1 MGMPAL
7 STLGESRKT
16 LALMGAICVS
26 FLVLIWLFIPSISS
40 QADESFLT
48 PEERAWL
55 DENPDK
61 LTLFYNPDFPP
72 IEFADENGDFTG
84 LGADVIVAVEE
95 RLGIQFV
102 KQSCNDWSMHLQALK
117 EGQCA
122 VAPTIVR
129 TDERESYSFF
139 TVPYARVPV
148 VIITT
153 GSQTGSYTLD
163 SLVGLRVAVV
173 SGYATEDYVRES
185 ADGSLAVFPMWNVLE
200 ALHAVAFGE
209 MDAFVGNMAVA
220 AYYANQ
226 EGLSNLRVAGITEHF
241 FEWSIGVSREYP
253 LLFSAVQKALDNIS
267 DEQLNSFHDK
277 WISMQSNQKLSPRL
291 LQSLRIGTLF
301 VATLLVSLFIISLY
315 LKKRLNE
322 KISSLENAQETLIEQ
337 ANRLQHSE
345 KMEALGTLSG
355 GVAHDFN
362 NILQVIEGY
371 AQLLLKR
378 NLQSDINLEELEH
391 IVAASRRAAALIT
404 KLMAFSRNIE
414 LEKVATDINGEV
426 TTAVDILKHTIPRMV
441 EIKLNLEENLM
452 PVLADP
458 VHLEQI
464 IFNLANNAADAMPDG
479 GELTI
484 STFKIILDNHIL
496 PEAGEE
502 ISGSF
507 VAFSIEDT
515 GCGMSKELQTKMFN
529 PFFTTKEQGKG
540 TGLGLASVYGM
551 VKSLQGAIN
560 CTSLEGVG
568 TTFQILLPAASAEEL
583 PLPHAQALEP
593 RPSEGGE
600 TILVVDDEPLICQ
613 QSKEFLELLGYVV
626 YTAETGEEALE
637 VFSGLEKV
645 DLVLLDLNM
654 PGMGGYRC
662 LQELLRLNPS
672 TKVLILSGHSEFDVN
687 RDKLTEKAMGF
698 VRKPYRLN
706 ELALKMR
713 ESLSSSSSRDEAIG

>member
-1 MGMPAL
+1 MEIPSL
-7 STLGESRKT
+7 STLRESKKT

-26 FLVLIWLFIPSISS
+26 FLVLVWLFIPGISS

-72 IEFADENGDFTG
+72 IEFAGVNGEFTG
-84 LGADVIVAVEE
+84 LGADVIIAVEE

-102 KQSCNDWSMHLQALK
+102 KQSCEDWNMHLQALE
-117 EGQCA
+117 EGECA

-129 TDERESYSFF
+129 TDERENYSFF

-153 GSQTGSYTLD
+153 GSHNGSYTFD
-163 SLVGLRVAVV
+163 SLAGLKVAVV
-173 SGYATEDYVRES
+173 SGYASEDYVRES
-185 ADGSLAVFPMWNVLE
+185 VDGSLAVFPMWNVPE

-209 MDAFVGNMAVA
+209 MDAFVGNLAVA

-226 EGLSNLRVAGITEHF
+226 EGLSNLRVAGATEHF

-253 LLFSAVQKALDNIS
+253 LLFSAVQKALDSIS
-267 DEQLNSFHDK
+267 DEQLSSFHDK
-277 WISMQSNQKLSPRL
+277 WISMQSSHGFSPRL
-291 LQSLRIGTLF
+291 LQTLRITTLF
-301 VATLLVSLFIISLY
+301 VAVLLVSLFIITLY

-322 KISSLENAQETLIEQ
+322 KISSLENAQVTLMEQ
-337 ANRLQHSE
+337 SNRLQHSE

-355 GVAHDFN
+355 GIAHDFN
-362 NILQVIEGY
+362 NILQVIAGY
-371 AQLLLKR
+371 AQLLQDR
-378 NLQSDINLEELEH
+378 NLQSDTNLEELEH
-391 IVAASRRAAALIT
+391 IVGASRRAAALIA
-404 KLMAFSRNIE
+404 KLMAFSRNIKV
-414 LEKVATDINGEV
+414 EKVATDINSEV
-426 TTAVDILKHTIPRMV
+426 TNAVDILKHSIPRMI
-441 EIKLNLEENLM
+441 EIKLNFEEDLM

-458 VHLEQI
+458 IHLEQI
-464 IFNLANNAADAMPDG
+464 IFNLANNAVDAMPDG

-484 STFKIILDNHIL
+484 STFKTILDNHIL
-496 PEAGEE
+496 PETGEE

-507 VAFSIEDT
+507 VTLSVEDT
-515 GCGMSKELQTKMFN
+515 GCGMSKKLQKKIFT

-540 TGLGLASVYGM
+540 TGLGLASVYGI
-551 VKSLQGAIN
+551 VKSLQGIIN

-568 TTFQILLPAASAEEL
+568 TTFQILLPAASDEQL
-583 PLPHAQALEP
+583 PRPHAQALEP
-593 RPSEGGE
+593 KSSEGGE
-600 TILVVDDEPLICQ
+600 TILVVDDEPLIRQ

-626 YTAETGEEALE
+626 CTAETGEEALE
-637 VFSGLEKV
+637 VFSGLKKV

-662 LQELLRLNPS
+662 LQELLQLDPS
-672 TKVLILSGHSEFDVN
+672 AKILILSGHSEFDLN

-713 ESLSSSSSRDEAIG
+713 EALSSPSSKDEAIH